1 MIRRMK
7 KLQLKKKDS
16 FTWKDVDLKDVN
28 YIDKWQRTSN
38 SHSELAYHTS
48 DGSYQELDILV
59 EAAEAYKD
67 QGFVLVGRTAL
78 VQECKID
85 QIISIENN
93 GSLIKFKD
101 GSELYVLKQ
110 I

>member
-7 KLQLKKKDS
+7 RLQLEKKDK
-16 FTWKDVDLKDVN
+16 FECKDVDLKDVN
-28 YIDKWQRTSN
+28 YIDKWRRTGN

-48 DGSYQELDILV
+48 NGSYQDLDILS
-59 EAAEAYKD
+59 EAAVAYKD
-67 QGFVLVGRTAL
+67 HGFVLIGRTAL

-85 QIISIENN
+85 LIISIEHN
-93 GSLIKFKD
+93 GSIIKFKD

>member
-7 KLQLKKKDS
+7 RLQIEKKDRLLC
-16 FTWKDVDLKDVN
+16 KDVDLKDVN
-28 YIDKWQRTSN
+28 YIDKWQRTGN
-38 SHSELAYHTS
+38 SHSTLAYHTS
-48 DGSYQELDILV
+48 EGSFQDFDILV

-67 QGFVLVGRTAL
+67 HGFVLVGRTAL